1 MVANYIMDIPQISH
15 DTTYIIDFVRKLDT
29 KATTFFSH
37 IKIALLALI
46 IIPTVIVIS
55 IPFLLILLSVIKLSK
70 FRLKNSLKKE
80 INVSLSNYK
89 EAKDIQFSLQK
100 DLSSIQETI
109 DTLSGKSVFIS
120 SVFISDIK
128 DTHTVLSDFQQRLN
142 NSLTDL
148 SKSDKNGKYFALIS
162 EQTLWNNRVEA
173 YQYRL

>member
-1 MVANYIMDIPQISH
+1 MVAAYITDIPQSSH

-46 IIPTVIVIS
+46 IIPTIIVVS

-70 FRLKNSLKKE
+70 IRLKSSLRKDVK
-80 INVSLSNYK
+80 ISLSNYK
-89 EAKDIQFSLQK
+89 EAKDIQFSLEK
-100 DLSSIQETI
+100 DLLSIQETI
-109 DTLSGKSVFIS
+109 DALNGKSVFIS
-120 SVFISDIK
+120 SVFINDIK
-128 DTHTVLSDFQQRLN
+128 DTYAVLSDFQQRLN

-148 SKSDKNGKYFALIS
+148 SKSDKNGKHFALIS
-162 EQTLWNNRVEA
+162 EQTLWSNRVEA

>member
-1 MVANYIMDIPQISH
+1 MVATYITDIPQSSH

-46 IIPTVIVIS
+46 IIPIIIVVS

-70 FRLKNSLKKE
+70 IRLKSSLRKDVK
-80 INVSLSNYK
+80 ISLSNYK
-89 EAKDIQFSLQK
+89 EAKDIQFSLEK
-100 DLSSIQETI
+100 DLLSIQETI
-109 DTLSGKSVFIS
+109 DALNGKSIFIS
-120 SVFISDIK
+120 SVFINDIK
-128 DTHTVLSDFQQRLN
+128 DTHAVLSDFQQRLN
-142 NSLTDL
+142 NSFADL
-148 SKSDKNGKYFALIS
+148 SKSDKNGKHFALIS

>member
-1 MVANYIMDIPQISH
+1 MVAAYITDIPQRCH

-46 IIPTVIVIS
+46 IIPTIIVVS

-70 FRLKNSLKKE
+70 IRLKSSLRKDIK
-80 INVSLSNYK
+80 ISLSNYK
-89 EAKDIQFSLQK
+89 EAKDIQFSLEK
-100 DLSSIQETI
+100 DLLSIQETI
-109 DTLSGKSVFIS
+109 DALNGKSVFIS
-120 SVFISDIK
+120 SVFINDIK
-128 DTHTVLSDFQQRLN
+128 DTHAVLSDFQQRLK

-148 SKSDKNGKYFALIS
+148 SKSDKNGKHFALIS
-162 EQTLWNNRVEA
+162 EQTLWSNRVEA